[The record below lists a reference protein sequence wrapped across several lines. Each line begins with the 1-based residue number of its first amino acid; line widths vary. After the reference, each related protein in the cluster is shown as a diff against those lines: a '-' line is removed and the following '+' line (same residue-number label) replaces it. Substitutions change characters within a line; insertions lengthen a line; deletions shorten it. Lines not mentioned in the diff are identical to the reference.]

1 MINRRG
7 SREKNRSSGC
17 GAFCGAMC
25 IMISILGILWVRDA
39 MAGSR
44 RIVVAGI
51 DKTEIHRLMTDKG
64 SPRLIILMAS
74 WCGPC
79 RRELP
84 ALIRL
89 YGRYRSR
96 GLKVFGLS
104 FEFGGPLALQAL
116 MDRMKINFPVYWTK
130 DDMLSDLKISAIP
143 MLYFIK
149 DGRVVEKIVGARSEA
164 FLDQKLGEFLR

>member
-1 MINRRG
+1 MFG
-7 SREKNRSSGC
+7 YA
-17 GAFCGAMC
+17 AFCGAMC
-25 IMISILGILWVRDA
+25 IMISLMGNLYVWDA
-39 MAGSR
+39 TAGSQ
-44 RIVVAGI
+44 RIVVAEI
-51 DKTEIHRLMTDKG
+51 NKTEIDRLMTDRS
-64 SPRLIILMAS
+64 SPRLIMLMAS

-104 FEFGGPLALQAL
+104 
-116 MDRMKINFPVYWTK
+116 
-130 DDMLSDLKISAIP
+130 DLNIPAIP
-143 MLYFIK
+143 VLYFIR
-149 DGRVVEKIVGARSEA
+149 DGIIVEKIVGARSKA